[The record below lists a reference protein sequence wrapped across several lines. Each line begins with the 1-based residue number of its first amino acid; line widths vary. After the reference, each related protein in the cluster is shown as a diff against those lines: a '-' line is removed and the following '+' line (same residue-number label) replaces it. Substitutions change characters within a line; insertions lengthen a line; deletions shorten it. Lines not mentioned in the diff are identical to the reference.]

1 MSMKINDIAKE
12 IDNFNDVCKITD
24 LEHLFNVYQDSKG
37 NYKYNLNSTL
47 YINANDSDC
56 SYFTVTHDC
65 HWTLVSYIIY
75 GTTRLAWLLMKLN
88 KVKAAD
94 VFAQLKAGTTVKY
107 LTKDIVQKII
117 ETIN

>member
-1 MSMKINDIAKE
+1 M
-12 IDNFNDVCKITD
+12 FKITD

>member
-1 MSMKINDIAKE
+1 M
-12 IDNFNDVCKITD
+12 
-24 LEHLFNVYQDSKG
+24 
-37 NYKYNLNSTL
+37 
-47 YINANDSDC
+47 
-56 SYFTVTHDC
+56 
-65 HWTLVSYIIY
+65 SYIIY